1 MGAMRR
7 FHPERT
13 ATLMTH
19 VETMDAES
27 YEAVIGLEVH
37 AHMLARAKLFCGCA
51 TDFGAPPNHN
61 VCPVCMG
68 MPGVLPVL
76 NRRVV
81 ELAIRTGLAAHCAI
95 EPYSV
100 FARKSYFYPDLP
112 KGYQISQYDQPLCR
126 GGYIEIPAQHGDE
139 ARKIRLVRIHLEEDA
154 GKNIHAE
161 NASLVD
167 FNRSGVPLMEIVSE
181 PDIRTPEEAVDYL
194 RELRAILVAVGASDG
209 KMEEGS
215 LRCDVNVS
223 VRPRGASELGVKTEI
238 KNLNSFRFVE
248 KAIAY
253 EVKRQIEELNA
264 GRRIPQETHLWDPE
278 REVTR
283 PMRSKE
289 FANDYRYFP
298 EPDLPPLIV
307 SADLVESIAA
317 AMPELPAQRREKY
330 AKDFGL
336 SPYEV
341 GVLLGRD
348 DVGDYFTAVLA
359 AGVNAKAAANW
370 VMTEVLRAANESG
383 KPLAES
389 APGPQETGALLKMV
403 EHSRISLNAAKNAF
417 AAMCRSGK
425 SAEATIEELGLAQV
439 SDEAAIA
446 AACDKVLTAEAS
458 KLAEYRGGRDKLYGF
473 FVGAVMKAMGGK
485 ANPKVVNE
493 VLRRKLA
500 G

>member
-1 MGAMRR
+1 MNREA
-7 FHPERT
+7 
-13 ATLMTH
+13 
-19 VETMDAES
+19 

-37 AHMLARAKLFCGCA
+37 THLLTRSKLFCGCS
-51 TDFGAPPNHN
+51 TKFGAAPNAN
-61 VCPVCMG
+61 VCPICMG

-81 ELAIRTGLAAHCAI
+81 ELAIRAGLAAHCTIA
-95 EPYSV
+95 PYSI
-100 FARKSYFYPDLP
+100 FDRKSYFYPDLP
-112 KGYQISQYDQPLCR
+112 KGYQISQYETPICK
-126 GGYIEIPAQHGDE
+126 GGYIDLPPTENGDT
-139 ARKIRLVRIHLEEDA
+139 RRVRLTRIHIEEDA

-161 NASLVD
+161 SASLVD

-181 PDIRTPEEAVDYL
+181 PDIRSAEEAVDYL
-194 RELRAILVAVGASDG
+194 RQLRGILVAAGASDG

-223 VRPRGASELGVKTEI
+223 VRPRGATELGARTEI

-253 EVKRQIEELNA
+253 EVNRQIEEISA
-264 GRRIPQETHLWDPE
+264 GRRIAQETHLWDPE

-307 SADLVESIAA
+307 PSDLVESIRTT
-317 AMPELPAQRREKY
+317 MPEMPAERRARY
-330 AKDFGL
+330 VRDFGL
-336 SPYEV
+336 SAYVV
-341 GVLLGRD
+341 GVLTQEQDRTDKFEELLVDLTERNPSED
-348 DVGDYFTAVLA
+348 IKILA
-359 AGVNAKAAANW
+359 KKAADF
-370 VMTEVLRAANESG
+370 VVTEMVRKSN
-383 KPLAES
+383 
-389 APGPQETGALLKMV
+389 ETGQPLSSISVSLSGLILSANIQRLISAATTK
-403 EHSRISLNAAKNAF
+403 EIFHGPPISLQEAENKIKNQ
-417 AAMCRSGK
+417 
-425 SAEATIEELGLAQV
+425 EYAQV

-446 AACDKVLTAEAS
+446 EACDRVLAAESA
-458 KLAEYRGGRDKLYGF
+458 KLAEYRAGRDKLYGF

-485 ANPKVVNE
+485 GNPKVVNE